1 MKPLLSAIATAL
13 ILFSAQGVAEQTTQP
28 VVTSCGNVVVVP
40 PSQEQP
46 PFDLNHMGT
55 GSDKS
60 DALGVLNIINELA
73 MIIGNVKTNPSLTAA
88 TCFCEFNLIATGT
101 RKRSIPRSNDA
112 INPIFLYLLSW
123 IFIHPNKA
131 CMPYPFYDV

>member
-1 MKPLLSAIATAL
+1 MKPLSSAIAAAL

-28 VVTSCGNVVVVP
+28 VVTSCANVVVVP

-60 DALGVLNIINELA
+60 DALGVPYLINTLCSYCQALITEPD
-73 MIIGNVKTNPSLTAA
+73 ISVISSSSLKYFRH
-88 TCFCEFNLIATGT
+88 CW
-101 RKRSIPRSNDA
+101 R
-112 INPIFLYLLSW
+112 
-123 IFIHPNKA
+123 
-131 CMPYPFYDV
+131 

>member
-46 PFDLNHMGT
+46 PFDLNHMISRMRSACPIT
-55 GSDKS
+55 INTLCSLFWPRH
-60 DALGVLNIINELA
+60 LGA
-73 MIIGNVKTNPSLTAA
+73 
-88 TCFCEFNLIATGT
+88 
-101 RKRSIPRSNDA
+101 
-112 INPIFLYLLSW
+112 Y
-123 IFIHPNKA
+123 
-131 CMPYPFYDV
+131 

>member
-40 PSQEQP
+40 TSQEQP

-55 GSDKS
+55 G
-60 DALGVLNIINELA
+60 
-73 MIIGNVKTNPSLTAA
+73 
-88 TCFCEFNLIATGT
+88 
-101 RKRSIPRSNDA
+101 
-112 INPIFLYLLSW
+112 
-123 IFIHPNKA
+123 
-131 CMPYPFYDV
+131 

>member
-13 ILFSAQGVAEQTTQP
+13 ILFSAQGVAEQNHAAGCYFLWYRRGC
-28 VVTSCGNVVVVP
+28 S

-60 DALGVLNIINELA
+60 DALGVPYYNQHA
-73 MIIGNVKTNPSLTAA
+73 M
-88 TCFCEFNLIATGT
+88 
-101 RKRSIPRSNDA
+101 
-112 INPIFLYLLSW
+112 
-123 IFIHPNKA
+123 
-131 CMPYPFYDV
+131 

>member
-13 ILFSAQGVAEQTTQP
+13 ILFSAQGVAGTNHAAGCYFLWQCRGC
-28 VVTSCGNVVVVP
+28 S

-60 DALGVLNIINELA
+60 DALGVPYYNQHA
-73 MIIGNVKTNPSLTAA
+73 M
-88 TCFCEFNLIATGT
+88 
-101 RKRSIPRSNDA
+101 
-112 INPIFLYLLSW
+112 
-123 IFIHPNKA
+123 
-131 CMPYPFYDV
+131 

>member
-13 ILFSAQGVAEQTTQP
+13 ILFLRRALRNKTQP

-40 PSQEQP
+40 TSQEQP

-60 DALGVLNIINELA
+60 DALGVPYYNQHA
-73 MIIGNVKTNPSLTAA
+73 M
-88 TCFCEFNLIATGT
+88 
-101 RKRSIPRSNDA
+101 
-112 INPIFLYLLSW
+112 
-123 IFIHPNKA
+123 
-131 CMPYPFYDV
+131 

>member
-1 MKPLLSAIATAL
+1 M
-13 ILFSAQGVAEQTTQP
+13 LFQEGVSVKLRLPQTTQP

-60 DALGVLNIINELA
+60 DALGVPYYNQHA
-73 MIIGNVKTNPSLTAA
+73 M
-88 TCFCEFNLIATGT
+88 
-101 RKRSIPRSNDA
+101 
-112 INPIFLYLLSW
+112 
-123 IFIHPNKA
+123 
-131 CMPYPFYDV
+131 

>member
-1 MKPLLSAIATAL
+1 MKPLSSAIAAAL

-28 VVTSCGNVVVVP
+28 VVTSCANVVVVP

-60 DALGVLNIINELA
+60 DADSRIYIDNNEKRH
-73 MIIGNVKTNPSLTAA
+73 IPTHPSSLQT
-88 TCFCEFNLIATGT
+88 EGL
-101 RKRSIPRSNDA
+101 
-112 INPIFLYLLSW
+112 
-123 IFIHPNKA
+123 
-131 CMPYPFYDV
+131 

>member
-1 MKPLLSAIATAL
+1 MKPLSSAIAAAL

-28 VVTSCGNVVVVP
+28 VVTSCANVVVVPPSQEQPPCDLNQTVVVP

-60 DALGVLNIINELA
+60 DALGVPYYNQHA
-73 MIIGNVKTNPSLTAA
+73 M
-88 TCFCEFNLIATGT
+88 
-101 RKRSIPRSNDA
+101 
-112 INPIFLYLLSW
+112 
-123 IFIHPNKA
+123 
-131 CMPYPFYDV
+131 